1 MHSGKWAILITFL
14 AAIVIA
20 IAGYFSIKNLN
31 DTYMPLRTPLS
42 SKISAPE
49 NVRPP
54 AVAGAFYPDDPAE
67 LNRMI
72 DEYLN
77 AAPASGASGT
87 PRIIISPHAGYIY
100 SGQVAAAAFKTVAG
114 KDFQRVVI
122 VGRSHN
128 QYFSGIAADSHSAWE
143 TPLGDAAVDIDFI
156 NELQKAEPS
165 VSVSSSPHDPEHS
178 LEVMVPFIIKTLGGS
193 VKIVPLLFGD
203 DNPETETKLA
213 KALTK
218 IIDDKTL
225 VVISSDLSHYP
236 PYDLANKLDKQTT
249 DAILAGDADKFHRQL
264 GGLLKTNSGAAVTLA
279 CGETAI
285 AMAMILAD
293 EMKLKA
299 NLIQYG
305 NSGDFV
311 AESKTKGVVG
321 YAAITFNQNNMNE
334 NLARELNGEEQKVA
348 LDIARETLES
358 AFAKKDYTPETKGMK
373 IFDEKRGAFVTLRI
387 NGALRGCIGLF
398 EPDMKLSEVIKEMA
412 TAAAFEDG
420 RFTPLTADELKKV
433 DIEISVLTPMKKI
446 GSVEAIELGRH
457 GVYIKRGAR
466 SGVFLPQVATE
477 TGWDKNTFL
486 NSLCTEKAG
495 LEPGCWRDAN
505 TELFVFTAQV
515 FQE

>member
-1 MHSGKWAILITFL
+1 MSSGKWAILITFM

-42 SKISAPE
+42 SKISAPD
-49 NVRPP
+49 NIRPT
-54 AVAGAFYPDDPAE
+54 AVAGAFYPDDPVE
-67 LNRMI
+67 LNKMI

-77 AAPASGASGT
+77 AAPTASTSGT

-100 SGQVAAAAFKTVAG
+100 SGRVAAAAFKAVAG
-114 KDFQRVVI
+114 KDFERVVI

-128 QYFSGIAADSHSAWE
+128 QYFSGIAADGHSAWE
-143 TPLGDAAVDIDFI
+143 TPLGDVAIDTNFI
-156 NELQKAEPS
+156 ARLQKAEPAIMS
-165 VSVSSSPHDPEHS
+165 SSSPHDPEHS
-178 LEVMVPFIIKTLGGS
+178 LEVMVPFIIKTLGAD

-203 DNPETETKLA
+203 DNPDTETKLA
-213 KALTK
+213 KALGK
-218 IIDDKTL
+218 IIDEKTL
-225 VVISSDLSHYP
+225 IVISSDLSHYP
-236 PYDLANKLDKQTT
+236 PYDLANKLDKQTIE
-249 DAILAGDADKFHRQL
+249 AILAGDVGKFHKQL
-264 GGLLKTNSGAAVTLA
+264 GELLKKNSDSAVTLA

-285 AMAMILAD
+285 AMAMTLAKD
-293 EMKLKA
+293 MKLTP

-311 AESKTKGVVG
+311 AESKTQGVVG

-334 NLARELNGEEQKVA
+334 DLARELNNEEQKIA
-348 LDIARETLES
+348 LTIARETLET
-358 AFAKKDYTPETKGMK
+358 AFAKKAYTPDTKEVK

-420 RFTPLTADELKKV
+420 RFTPLTADELDKV

-446 GSVEAIELGRH
+446 SSVDAIEMGTH

-505 TELFVFTAQV
+505 TEVFVFTAQV
-515 FQE
+515 FN